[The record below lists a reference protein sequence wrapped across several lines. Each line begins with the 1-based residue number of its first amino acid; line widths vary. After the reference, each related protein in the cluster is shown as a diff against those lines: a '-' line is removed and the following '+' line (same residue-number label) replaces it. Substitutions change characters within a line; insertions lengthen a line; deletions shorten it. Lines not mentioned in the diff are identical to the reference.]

1 MVIQNRINSLRKIM
15 KKEKL
20 DYYLIPHEDESLLE
34 YTSSKMERLK
44 WISGFSGSAG
54 NLVVGKKE
62 INLFV
67 DSRYKIQSKKEMIDI
82 ECNIYDIAEKSYYDF
97 FKEIKE
103 KKVCLGIFAKTI
115 SVKNFSLINNICIN
129 KGIKI
134 VDLNTDLIDRIWK
147 RNLKTQKTNKVFL
160 LDDKFTGQNYE
171 KKIKKIFNY
180 MQSEKTDLIY
190 IQNSESIA
198 WLLNLRGADLDF
210 TPIILSNAIIS
221 KKKIYLFLE
230 NENLPY
236 YIKKKLKKYVNFL
249 NKKQF
254 ENTLRKLAKKELNI
268 MTDDKSTSIY
278 NFKILKK
285 YSENICIKDD
295 VLQSYKSIK
304 NITEIKCFKKAHL
317 LDGKAFCKFLFW
329 FKERKKPI
337 SELDIVKKI
346 DNLRSKNNGFLSRSF
361 PTIAGSGP
369 NGAIIHY
376 QANMKTNRILNNND
390 ILLLDSGAQY
400 LFGTT
405 DITRTISRGKVSK
418 EQILDYTLVLKGH
431 LKINLAKFPFG
442 VRGNYLDFIARQ
454 NLWNFGKD
462 YSHSTGHGIGFCLN
476 VHEGPFNIS
485 TRSSS
490 IISSGMVFSNEPGYY
505 RNNHYGIR
513 IENVVMAKSFKI
525 NKKRFIKINNFTM
538 APYEWSLIDV
548 KMLHKEEKDWINNYH
563 KKVVKEISPLLKEK
577 ERVWLKEYCKEIR

>member
-54 NLVVGKKE
+54 HVVVGKKE

-285 YSENICIKDD
+285 
-295 VLQSYKSIK
+295 
-304 NITEIKCFKKAHL
+304 
-317 LDGKAFCKFLFW
+317 
-329 FKERKKPI
+329 
-337 SELDIVKKI
+337 
-346 DNLRSKNNGFLSRSF
+346 
-361 PTIAGSGP
+361 
-369 NGAIIHY
+369 
-376 QANMKTNRILNNND
+376 
-390 ILLLDSGAQY
+390 
-400 LFGTT
+400 
-405 DITRTISRGKVSK
+405 
-418 EQILDYTLVLKGH
+418 
-431 LKINLAKFPFG
+431 
-442 VRGNYLDFIARQ
+442 
-454 NLWNFGKD
+454 
-462 YSHSTGHGIGFCLN
+462 
-476 VHEGPFNIS
+476 
-485 TRSSS
+485 
-490 IISSGMVFSNEPGYY
+490 
-505 RNNHYGIR
+505 
-513 IENVVMAKSFKI
+513 
-525 NKKRFIKINNFTM
+525 
-538 APYEWSLIDV
+538 
-548 KMLHKEEKDWINNYH
+548 
-563 KKVVKEISPLLKEK
+563 
-577 ERVWLKEYCKEIR
+577 

>member
-1 MVIQNRINSLRKIM
+1 M

-134 VDLNTDLIDRIWK
+134 LDLNTDLIDRIWK

-198 WLLNLRGADLDF
+198 WLLNLRGADLEF

-505 RNNHYGIR
+505 KNNHYGIR